1 MITDLDRKRAFKVQ
15 YDKTYCATSEIF
27 DPIFEKIF
35 QEIEVLYQQCMEL
48 LKDDC
53 VYWVLVGNGVYLYR
67 SEEAISK
74 EAHRVSIKQKTGL
87 FTIPVEVCPDMEKL
101 EKFVLKLHQDIRI
114 IQQWLSIVIDDKG
127 IFDLKLICPIG
138 RTLMGFNCSNIEYE
152 IPKGKERFWKT
163 VEDLLQYYAGLRLV
177 L

>member
-15 YDKTYCATSEIF
+15 YDKTYSAISEIF

-35 QEIEVLYQQCMEL
+35 QEVEVLYQQCMEL
-48 LKDDC
+48 LKDDY

-74 EAHRVSIKQKTGL
+74 EAHKASIKQRTGL
-87 FTIPVEVCPDMEKL
+87 FTIPTELEPEVEKL
-101 EKFVLKLHQDIRI
+101 SIIVKKLQQDVRI
-114 IQQWLSIVIDDKG
+114 IQQWLS
-127 IFDLKLICPIG
+127 L
-138 RTLMGFNCSNIEYE
+138 FNCSNIEYE
-152 IPKGKERFWKT
+152 IPKGKEKFWKT

>member
-15 YDKTYCATSEIF
+15 YDKTYNATNKIF

-35 QEIEVLYQQCMEL
+35 QEIEVLYQNCMEL

-53 VYWVLVGNGVYLYR
+53 IYWVIVGNGVYLYR
-67 SEEAISK
+67 SMDAVDKESYRIS
-74 EAHRVSIKQKTGL
+74 AKQKTGL
-87 FTIPVEVCPDMEKL
+87 FAFPPELDSEVEKL
-101 EKFVLKLHQDIRI
+101 STIVKKLHQDIRI
-114 IQQWLSIVIDDKG
+114 IQQWLSLVINDHVYE
-127 IFDLKLICPIG
+127 INFICPIG
-138 RTLMGFNCSNIEYE
+138 RSLLGINSDIEYE
-152 IPKGKERFWKT
+152 IPKGKEKFWKT

>member
-35 QEIEVLYQQCMEL
+35 QEVEVLYQQCMEL
-48 LKDDC
+48 LKDDY

-67 SEEAISK
+67 SEEAIFK
-74 EAHRVSIKQKTGL
+74 EAHKASIKQRTGL
-87 FTIPVEVCPDMEKL
+87 FTIPIELEPEVEKL
-101 EKFVLKLHQDIRI
+101 SIIVKKLQQDVRI
-114 IQQWLSIVIDDKG
+114 IQQWLSLVINDNG
-127 IFDLKLICPIG
+127 IFDLKLLCPIG

-152 IPKGKERFWKT
+152 IPKGKEKFWKT